1 MQNVNILVTRLRE
14 LSVLKLLCLSDYFLL
29 VNLFKIVS
37 VKTPFSQQI
46 QDLNN
51 LLRGLM
57 DYSVRRIDRGRR
69 WSRPWTLRKSVEV
82 VAVLS
87 SLVVG
92 FSIFLAIGRRKT
104 LGQIPLANSS
114 HCDFPAIFN
123 FGDSNSDTGG
133 KSAAFRRLLSPNGD
147 TFFGKPAGRYSDG
160 LVLVD
165 FIAEKLRLPFLSAY
179 LDSMGT
185 NFRHGANFATG
196 GSTIQ
201 PVDMRIYEMG
211 FSPISLDIQ
220 LLQFEQFRAR
230 TFELYREGR
239 NSYTSLPRLEDFSK
253 ALYTLDIGQNDLH
266 FGFSSMT
273 EKQLLESIPNIIN
286 QFSQAVEKL
295 YQLGARAFWIHNTG
309 PIGCLPYSVTYYP
322 PKPENMDESGCVLS
336 HNKIAQEFNR
346 QLQEKVSQH
355 RVQLPDA
362 ILTYTDIFSAK
373 YNLISE
379 AKKLGFANP
388 LGYCCGHFG
397 DYNVR
402 CGEKALN
409 GTEVFGVSC
418 SNLSVYI
425 SWDGVHYSH
434 AANRWIANQIL
445 DGKLSDPP
453 IPITEACRKPAHL

>member
-1 MQNVNILVTRLRE
+1 MAHSQIPQFPLQKHVTRLI
-14 LSVLKLLCLSDYFLL
+14 LLTEAC
-29 VNLFKIVS
+29 NH
-37 VKTPFSQQI
+37 QI